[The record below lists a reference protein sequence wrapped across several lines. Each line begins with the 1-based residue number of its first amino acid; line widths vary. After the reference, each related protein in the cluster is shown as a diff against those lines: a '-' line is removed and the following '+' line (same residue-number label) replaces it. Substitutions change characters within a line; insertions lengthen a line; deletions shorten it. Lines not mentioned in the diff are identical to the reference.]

1 LGRDH
6 EDEAAADLI
15 SRDTMARGPICY
27 AVAGTFN
34 ARFMAMRRDS
44 SWARSELP
52 RCPESKKL
60 SGSACKESKMDSSS
74 VTLLYDDLP
83 GLERRSDTLPTLL
96 GLAACLESL
105 EIDAIQ
111 LEQRLAA
118 SLIGAARLAL
128 LRL

>member
-1 LGRDH
+1 
-6 EDEAAADLI
+6 
-15 SRDTMARGPICY
+15 
-27 AVAGTFN
+27 
-34 ARFMAMRRDS
+34 
-44 SWARSELP
+44 
-52 RCPESKKL
+52 
-60 SGSACKESKMDSSS
+60 MDSSS